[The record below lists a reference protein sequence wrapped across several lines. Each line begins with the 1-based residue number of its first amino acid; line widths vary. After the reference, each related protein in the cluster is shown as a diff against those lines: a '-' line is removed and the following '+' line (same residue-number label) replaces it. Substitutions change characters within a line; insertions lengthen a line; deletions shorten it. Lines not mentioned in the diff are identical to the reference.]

1 MGFTSYKEIY
11 FWLSVVPEISV
22 SYTTVYRLVRQEL
35 EAKLKVPR
43 PGNPRQLPGE
53 VDEFKANLSKQLK
66 ALLDRESEKVK
77 NYEKVSFW
85 CEDESR
91 FGCHT
96 IARNKITLFGVK
108 PIGNF
113 QDNFQCFWLY
123 GAVEPRQ
130 VRSFFSEFSHLDGH
144 CFREYL
150 LQLSQAFPDELHI
163 LQVDNAPA
171 HIAGHLEIPD
181 NILLFY
187 QPSCCPEVNPAT
199 ESLALPEKFSGMGNF

>member
-1 MGFTSYKEIY
+1 M
-11 FWLSVVPEISV
+11 
-22 SYTTVYRLVRQEL
+22 
-35 EAKLKVPR
+35 
-43 PGNPRQLPGE
+43 PGE
-53 VDEFKANLSKQLK
+53 VDEFKANLSKRLK

-77 NYEKVSFW
+77 RYEKVSFW

-113 QDNFQCFWLY
+113 QYNFQCFWLY

-130 VRSFFSEFSHLDGH
+130 GRSFFYEFSHLDGD
-144 CFREYL
+144 CFGEYL
-150 LQLSQAFPDELHI
+150 LQLSQAFPNELHI

-171 HIAGHLEIPD
+171 HMAGHLEIPD
-181 NILLFY
+181 NIIWFY

-199 ESLALPEKFSGMGNF
+199 ESLAVPEKFSGMGNF

>member
-1 MGFTSYKEIY
+1 
-11 FWLSVVPEISV
+11 
-22 SYTTVYRLVRQEL
+22 
-35 EAKLKVPR
+35 
-43 PGNPRQLPGE
+43 LPGE
-53 VDEFKANLSKQLK
+53 VDEFKANLSKRLK

-77 NYEKVSFW
+77 RYEKVSFW

-130 VRSFFSEFSHLDGH
+130 GRSFFYRPLAKIKNLTLGEESP
-144 CFREYL
+144 
-150 LQLSQAFPDELHI
+150 SQ
-163 LQVDNAPA
+163 
-171 HIAGHLEIPD
+171 
-181 NILLFY
+181 Y
-187 QPSCCPEVNPAT
+187 SPSQEN
-199 ESLALPEKFSGMGNF
+199 